1 MSRRR
6 IMTNQSNLWK
16 TATVAAVSLSFSVTA
31 QNVEPE
37 NTTIKTTVET
47 AKETSTDNSWF
58 GKITTDYTP
67 ARCGANE
74 SYYPLKFLA
83 TDDIVRVVGKRQ
95 EWYQIKTEGKPFD
108 GVVGYIKYPAK
119 NASVFM
125 LEGSK
130 GTSSGEL
137 EVIAKN
143 IESNEMYRS
152 WRPIY
157 RLQGGDSI
165 EIVSTEQMDPGTLH
179 REAYVVHTVKLP
191 ASATAWIQIANIQR
205 VTNPVDSVLGGDST
219 LDNQLGSEAV
229 QYGDGDSQNTE
240 LGMNEIEELNTLTL
254 TELEEAWTIISNEP
268 VMGAETAPLF
278 DLYGQLLEE
287 NTGDLVVERIATGR
301 MKQLEVWKHLK
312 PQKDRI
318 TSLQAKLGTES
329 GAVSE
334 YIEVM
339 NTYGDYAII
348 GKIALSSTFN
358 GKIRPFMYRIQN
370 SSGRTIGYLPTNSDW
385 DLSSMIGQVV
395 GVDGELSWD
404 AAWRVNIVDATGF
417 DLLAP
422 TTAEVRS
429 DIQ

>member
-1 MSRRR
+1 
-6 IMTNQSNLWK
+6 MTNQPNLWK
-16 TATVAAVSLSFSVTA
+16 TAAVVAASLSFSVSA
-31 QNVEPE
+31 QNVESE
-37 NTTIKTTVET
+37 NTIIETT
-47 AKETSTDNSWF
+47 KETVKDISTDNSWF
-58 GKITTDYTP
+58 GKITTEYTP

-83 TDDIVRVVGKRQ
+83 TDEVVRVVGKRQ
-95 EWYQIKTEGKPFD
+95 EWYQIVTEGKPFD
-108 GVVGYIKYPAK
+108 GVVGYIKYPTK

-125 LEGSK
+125 VEGTR

-157 RLQGGDSI
+157 RLQSGDSV

-205 VTNPVDSVLGGDST
+205 VTSRVEGVLDGESTVDNLLGYET
-219 LDNQLGSEAV
+219 V
-229 QYGDGDSQNTE
+229 QYSEGDSQNTE

-287 NTGDLVVERIATGR
+287 NTGDLVIERIATGR
-301 MKQLEVWKHLK
+301 MKQLVVWKHLK
-312 PQKDRI
+312 SQKDRI
-318 TSLQAKLGTES
+318 TSLQTKLGTES

-370 SSGRTIGYLPTNSDW
+370 SAGRTIGYLPAKTDW

-422 TTAEVRS
+422 ATAEVQG